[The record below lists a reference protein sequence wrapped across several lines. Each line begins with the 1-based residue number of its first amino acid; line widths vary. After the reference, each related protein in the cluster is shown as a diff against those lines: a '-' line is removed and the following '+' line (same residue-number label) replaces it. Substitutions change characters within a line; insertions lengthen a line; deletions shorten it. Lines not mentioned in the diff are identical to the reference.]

1 MSVIKRLNA
10 IICHMKNN
18 HQLNAEFLLR
28 HTQLLMQSYQHWTGK
43 ALITNTVSTASDDV
57 VQSLL
62 TAPFAVASHDTQ
74 ADPVFNYA
82 NHQALALFKMN
93 ANEMLGLP
101 SRYSAEPMLRE
112 ARAEFLEQV
121 ANNGF
126 VDNYSGIRIA
136 KDGSRFL
143 IEEATVWNLIDV
155 HQAQQKQTVLGQ
167 AVLIKKWHRL

>member
-1 MSVIKRLNA
+1 
-10 IICHMKNN
+10 MKNN
-18 HQLNAEFLLR
+18 HQLTAEFLLQ

-43 ALITNTVSTASDDV
+43 ALIVASDDV

-62 TAPFAVASHDTQ
+62 TASFAVASHDTQ

-101 SRYSAEPMLRE
+101 SRYSAEPTLQE
-112 ARAEFLEQV
+112 GRAAFLEKV
-121 ANNGF
+121 AKNGF
-126 VDNYSGIRIA
+126 VDDYSGIRIA

-143 IEEATVWNLIDV
+143 IEQVTVWNLIDV
-155 HQAQQKQTVLGQ
+155 HQAQQVQAVLGQ
-167 AVLIKKWHRL
+167 AVLIRKWHRL

>member
-1 MSVIKRLNA
+1 
-10 IICHMKNN
+10 MKNN
-18 HQLNAEFLLR
+18 HPLSAEFLLQ
-28 HTQLLMQSYQHWTGK
+28 HTQLLMQSYRHWTGK
-43 ALITNTVSTASDDV
+43 ALIAASDDV

-82 NHQALALFKMN
+82 NHQVLALFKMS
-93 ANEMLGLP
+93 ADEMLRLP
-101 SRYSAEPMLRE
+101 SRYSAEPILRE
-112 ARAEFLEQV
+112 VRAEFLEQV

-143 IEEATVWNLIDV
+143 IEQATVWNLIDV
-155 HQAQQKQTVLGQ
+155 HQAQPKQAVLGQ